1 MPPSLFSSQNASKS
15 WLVVKAEQ
23 EQEARDLFA
32 NTGVNFSIEGR
43 KYLGGFV
50 GTTEGKEN
58 YVRELVEDWVAQLE
72 VLAEVAKCEP
82 QAAYSSFTSG
92 FKHKLTYF
100 IRTMPNISEILKP
113 VDEVINNKFIPAITD
128 RNAISDGDRLLF
140 SWDTHL

>member
-1 MPPSLFSSQNASKS
+1 M
-15 WLVVKAEQ
+15 
-23 EQEARDLFA
+23 
-32 NTGVNFSIEGR
+32 
-43 KYLGGFV
+43 
-50 GTTEGKEN
+50 GTTEGKET
-58 YVRELVEDWVAQLE
+58 YVRELVEEWVAQLE

-140 SWDTHL
+140 SLLVKMGVLGYPSLAITLILSTKTPKD